1 MIEIQAEMDAT
12 VWQMLVV
19 AGQSVSVDD
28 EIIILESMK
37 MEIPV
42 VAPSNGTITS
52 IQVSEG
58 DAVKR
63 GQTLLTL
70 ESAGSR

>member
-19 AGQSVSVDD
+19 AGQSVAVDD
-28 EIIILESMK
+28 EVIILESMK

-42 VAPSNGTITS
+42 IAPSNGTIAS
-52 IQVSEG
+52 IQVREG

-63 GQTLLTL
+63 GQTLITL
-70 ESAGSR
+70 QSD

>member
-19 AGQSVSVDD
+19 AGQSVALDD
-28 EIIILESMK
+28 EVIILESMK

-42 VAPSNGTITS
+42 IAPSNGTVSS
-52 IQVSEG
+52 IRVSEG

-63 GQTLLTL
+63 GQTLITL
-70 ESAGSR
+70 ESD

>member
-19 AGQSVSVDD
+19 TGQSVAVDD
-28 EIIILESMK
+28 EVIILESMK

-42 VAPSNGTITS
+42 IAPSNGTIAS

-63 GQTLLTL
+63 GQTLITL
-70 ESAGSR
+70 ESD

>member
-19 AGQSVSVDD
+19 AGQSVAVDD
-28 EIIILESMK
+28 EVIILESMK

-42 VAPSNGTITS
+42 VAPSSGMIAS
-52 IQVSEG
+52 IEVSEG

-63 GQTLLTL
+63 GQTLITL
-70 ESAGSR
+70 DSA

>member
-1 MIEIQAEMDAT
+1 MIEIQAETDAT

-19 AGQSVSVDD
+19 TGQSVAVDD
-28 EIIILESMK
+28 EVIILESMK

-42 VAPSNGTITS
+42 IAPSNGTIAS

-58 DAVKR
+58 EAVKR
-63 GQTLLTL
+63 GQTLITL
-70 ESAGSR
+70 ESD

>member
-19 AGQSVSVDD
+19 AGQSVAVDD
-28 EIIILESMK
+28 EVIILESMK

-42 VAPSNGTITS
+42 IAPSNGTVSS
-52 IQVSEG
+52 IRVSEG

-63 GQTLLTL
+63 GQTLITL
-70 ESAGSR
+70 ESD

>member
-19 AGQSVSVDD
+19 AGQSVAVDD
-28 EIIILESMK
+28 EVIILESMK

-42 VAPSNGTITS
+42 IAPTNGTIAS

-63 GQTLLTL
+63 GQTLITL
-70 ESAGSR
+70 ESD

>member
-19 AGQSVSVDD
+19 AGQSVAVDD
-28 EIIILESMK
+28 EVIILESMK

-42 VAPSNGTITS
+42 IAPSNGTIAS

-58 DAVKR
+58 EAVKR
-63 GQTLLTL
+63 GQTLITL
-70 ESAGSR
+70 QSD

>member
-19 AGQSVSVDD
+19 TGQSVAVDD
-28 EIIILESMK
+28 EVIILESMK

-42 VAPSNGTITS
+42 IATSNGTIAS

-63 GQTLLTL
+63 GQTLITL
-70 ESAGSR
+70 ESD

>member
-19 AGQSVSVDD
+19 AGQSVAVDD
-28 EIIILESMK
+28 EVIILESMK

-42 VAPSNGTITS
+42 IAPSNGTIAS

-63 GQTLLTL
+63 GQTLITL
-70 ESAGSR
+70 QSD

>member
-19 AGQSVSVDD
+19 AGQSVALDD
-28 EIIILESMK
+28 EVIILESMK

-42 VAPSNGTITS
+42 IAPSNGTIAS

-63 GQTLLTL
+63 GQTLITL
-70 ESAGSR
+70 ESD

>member
-19 AGQSVSVDD
+19 AGQSVLEDD
-28 EIIILESMK
+28 EVIILESMK

-42 VAPSNGTITS
+42 IAPSAGTVKS
-52 IQVSEG
+52 VQVSVGE
-58 DAVKR
+58 AVKR
-63 GQTLLTL
+63 GQTLITL
-70 ESAGSR
+70 DTD

>member
-1 MIEIQAEMDAT
+1 MTEIQAEMDAT

-19 AGQSVSVDD
+19 AGQSVSADD

-63 GQTLLTL
+63 GQTLLTF